1 MEIIRWIDNYSVNI
15 LEIDNQHKRLVTL
28 LNNLYAAMS
37 VGEGKNILSGII
49 DELSEYTSTH
59 FRTEEVKMRMLDYPE
74 FVQHKK
80 EHEMFIQKVGAF
92 RADFN
97 KGNAKVTI
105 EVVNFLRDW
114 LLNHIQEVDARLGK
128 YLVQKGV
135 K

>member
-1 MEIIRWIDNYSVNI
+1 MEIIRWIDNYSINI
-15 LEIDNQHKRLVTL
+15 PEIDNQHKRLVAL
-28 LNNLYAAMS
+28 LNSLYSAMS
-37 VGEGKNILSGII
+37 VGKGKNIMSEII
-49 DELSEYTSTH
+49 DELSDYTSTH

-80 EHEMFIQKVGAF
+80 EHELFIEKVSAF

-114 LLNHIQEVDARLGK
+114 LLNHIQEVDARLGR
-128 YLVQKGV
+128 YLVKKGV